1 MFRKKRKKIR
11 ETPQFIETTE
21 CTMHAYVENFNNNK
35 CIYVSASWW
44 LSNYFDWSE
53 TSKGMAGWIVVACY
67 LNDTGGDI
75 HTCIYCITI
84 TNFKRDTSKYL
95 YNIWK
100 RTQLTSIN
108 LWIILAGYE
117 SRVTFNNGHGSV
129 KSKYRQR
136 LSVSIVL
143 KLHIGRQNACSS
155 VTGNFCWS

>member
-1 MFRKKRKKIR
+1 MKKRSGKLHSSLKLPSVRCMRMLEIS
-11 ETPQFIETTE
+11 IIIIIN
-21 CTMHAYVENFNNNK
+21 AYMFLHHGDYQIILIDPKFRME
-35 CIYVSASWW
+35 W
-44 LSNYFDWSE
+44 L
-53 TSKGMAGWIVVACY
+53 AGWIVVACY

-75 HTCIYCITI
+75 FTCIYCITI